1 MKIIDLRHIVE
12 PEVDIVKFK
21 GAKDGNEYS
30 LPVKKTIIMSL
41 QASED
46 VKPLL
51 DKRDEMASYEFNYE
65 IGFIYLTRWI
75 KTHYPDKDLKWVKEN
90 ITNEEVASQLINLV
104 TEMFFPKPKEA
115 GKPKRPRKRR
125 LS

>member
-12 PEVDIVKFK
+12 PEVDVVKFK
-21 GAKDGNEYS
+21 GAKDGKDYS

-46 VKPLL
+46 VKTLL

-90 ITNEEVASQLINLV
+90 IINEEVASQLINLV
-104 TEMFFPKPKEA
+104 TEMFFPKPKETVQ
-115 GKPKRPRKRR
+115 PKRGRKRR

>member
-90 ITNEEVASQLINLV
+90 IINEEVASQLINLV
-104 TEMFFPKPKEA
+104 TEMFFPKPKETVQ
-115 GKPKRPRKRR
+115 PKRGRKRR

>member
-21 GAKDGNEYS
+21 GAKDGKEYS

-90 ITNEEVASQLINLV
+90 VTNEEVASQLINLV
-104 TEMFFPKPKEA
+104 TEMFFPKPMETVQ
-115 GKPKRPRKRR
+115 PKRGRKRR

>member
-12 PEVDIVKFK
+12 PEVDVVKFK
-21 GAKDGNEYS
+21 GAKDGKDYS

-46 VKPLL
+46 VKSLL

-90 ITNEEVASQLINLV
+90 VTNEEVASQLINLV
-104 TEMFFPKPKEA
+104 TEMFFPKPKETVQ
-115 GKPKRPRKRR
+115 PKRGRKRR

>member
-21 GAKDGNEYS
+21 GAKDGKEYS

-90 ITNEEVASQLINLV
+90 IINEEVASQLINLV
-104 TEMFFPKPKEA
+104 TEMFFPKPKETVQ
-115 GKPKRPRKRR
+115 PKRGRKRR

>member
-21 GAKDGNEYS
+21 GAKDWKEYS

-90 ITNEEVASQLINLV
+90 IINEEVASQLINLV
-104 TEMFFPKPKEA
+104 TEMFFPKPKETVQ
-115 GKPKRPRKRR
+115 PKRGRKRR

>member
-21 GAKDGNEYS
+21 GAKDGKDYS

-46 VKPLL
+46 VKSLL

-75 KTHYPDKDLKWVKEN
+75 KTHYPDKDLKWAKEN
-90 ITNEEVASQLINLV
+90 ITSEEVASQLINLV
-104 TEMFFPKPKEA
+104 TEMFFPKPKETVQ
-115 GKPKRPRKRR
+115 PKRGRKRR

>member
-12 PEVDIVKFK
+12 PDVDVVKFK
-21 GAKDGNEYS
+21 GAKDGKDYS

-46 VKPLL
+46 VKTLL
-51 DKRDEMASYEFNYE
+51 GKRDEMASYEFNYE
-65 IGFIYLTRWI
+65 VGFIYLTRWI

-104 TEMFFPKPKEA
+104 TEMFFPKPKETVQ
-115 GKPKRPRKRR
+115 PKRGRKRR

>member
-21 GAKDGNEYS
+21 GAKDGKEYS

-75 KTHYPDKDLKWVKEN
+75 KTHYPDKNLQWVKEN

-104 TEMFFPKPKEA
+104 TEMFFPKPKETVQ
-115 GKPKRPRKRR
+115 PKRGRKRR